1 MARLSL
7 LIVLS
12 ILSVTAKAEVPI
24 TPIEYSQD
32 WEAGDLEVLSGWLAY
47 INVFDADCESYL
59 YGYEYSALG
68 TAVGVI
74 ADGADS
80 RVLNV
85 YNDYDGSAWGLFDA
99 NCLEANVYRQHNI
112 TAGNVGDYTF
122 SYNVEPPELVGDKVN
137 GFVKVFSTSYDLE
150 NAFLQTSDV
159 GEQTISFTIEESM
172 VGKILQFGFT
182 TVSFRSENS
191 GMLYDNLV
199 FGPATAT
206 GGGDGE
212 NGAGGGSG
220 YDSGPASTTFE
231 RLLNTTNAARRG
243 TPIDKETPATEN

>member
-1 MARLSL
+1 
-7 LIVLS
+7 
-12 ILSVTAKAEVPI
+12 
-24 TPIEYSQD
+24 
-32 WEAGDLEVLSGWLAY
+32 
-47 INVFDADCESYL
+47 
-59 YGYEYSALG
+59 
-68 TAVGVI
+68 
-74 ADGADS
+74 
-80 RVLNV
+80 
-85 YNDYDGSAWGLFDA
+85 
-99 NCLEANVYRQHNI
+99 
-112 TAGNVGDYTF
+112 
-122 SYNVEPPELVGDKVN
+122 
-137 GFVKVFSTSYDLE
+137 
-150 NAFLQTSDV
+150 
-159 GEQTISFTIEESM
+159 M